1 VSLPTL
7 RALAGLFGR
16 AGNLTFGG
24 GDAITAVLQRE
35 LVSRRQ
41 WITLDEFA
49 LAQSLAGIT
58 PGPRIMAF
66 SAAVAWIVRRW
77 PGAIIAVLIVSVPS
91 AIVTVILTAGFESL
105 RGSRAAAL
113 TLAAVLASAVG
124 LMWAASWL
132 LVQPQIRRGAWLK
145 PLLVFVGS
153 MVVFAKWSVSPIQ
166 VLAMAAVIGALW
178 VDRP

>member
-1 VSLPTL
+1 MSLPTL
-7 RALAGLFGR
+7 GSLAGLFLR

-41 WITLDEFA
+41 WITLDEFG

-77 PGAIIAVLIVSVPS
+77 SGAVIAVLVVSVPS
-91 AIVTVILTAGFESL
+91 AVVTVALTAGFESL
-105 RGSRAAAL
+105 RGSRAAVR

-132 LVQPQIRRGAWLK
+132 LVQPQVRRGAWLK
-145 PLLVFVGS
+145 PLLVFGGS
-153 MVVFAKWSVSPIQ
+153 IVVFALWSVSPIQ
-166 VLAMAAVIGALW
+166 VLAAAAVIGAVW
-178 VDRP
+178 VDPA

>member
-1 VSLPTL
+1 MITL
-7 RALAGLFGR
+7 RALAGLFLK

-35 LVSRRQ
+35 LVVRRQ

-66 SAAVAWIVRRW
+66 ATAVAWMVRR
-77 PGAIIAVLIVSVPS
+77 GAGAVIAVLVVSGPS

-105 RGSRAAAL
+105 RGSRPAAL
-113 TLAAVLASAVG
+113 TLAAVLASAIGV
-124 LMWAASWL
+124 MWAASWL
-132 LVQPQIRRGAWLK
+132 LVRPQMRPGARLK
-145 PLLVFVGS
+145 PLLVFAGS
-153 MVVFAKWSVSPIQ
+153 IVVFAVWGISPIQ
-166 VLAMAAVIGALW
+166 VLAAAALIGAVW
-178 VDRP
+178 VDPA

>member
-7 RALAGLFGR
+7 RALAGLFLR

-35 LVSRRQ
+35 LVTRRQ

-77 PGAIIAVLIVSVPS
+77 SGAVIAVLVVSVPS
-91 AIVTVILTAGFESL
+91 AMVTVALTAGFDSL
-105 RGSRAAAL
+105 RGSPTAGR

-132 LVQPQIRRGAWLK
+132 LVWPQMRRRAWLK
-145 PLLVFVGS
+145 PLLVFAGAI
-153 MVVFAKWSVSPIQ
+153 VVFAVWKVSPIQ
-166 VLAMAAVIGALW
+166 VLAAAAVIGALW
-178 VDRP
+178 VDRA